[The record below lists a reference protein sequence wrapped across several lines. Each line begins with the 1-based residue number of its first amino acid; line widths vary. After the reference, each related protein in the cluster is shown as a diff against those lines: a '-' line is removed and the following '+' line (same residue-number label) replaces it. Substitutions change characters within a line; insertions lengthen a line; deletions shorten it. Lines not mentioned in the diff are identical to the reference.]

1 MMSVLRQIF
10 LIITFITSCV
20 YTAEQNDKTTKPLTP
35 SNDGS
40 DLNAPSHQRT
50 FHLSTYVV
58 NIFPDINVSAFIL
71 FEQDRVSRLHYG
83 NVQHF
88 NATME
93 PHSDFIIQF
102 RQIPTDGKN
111 SPASIN
117 KILYAFL
124 FHQLYAVIIPTLVSW
139 NLSYHKA
146 KKLSY

>member
-1 MMSVLRQIF
+1 MMSLLIQIF
-10 LIITFITSCV
+10 LMITFIISCV
-20 YTAEQNDKTTKPLTP
+20 YTTEQQNDKITKPLSP
-35 SNDGS
+35 SSDGS
-40 DLNAPSHQRT
+40 DLNVPTHQRT
-50 FHLSTYVV
+50 FHLPTYVV

-102 RQIPTDGKN
+102 RQIPTDGKFF
-111 SPASIN
+111 PTSIN

-124 FHQLYAVIIPTLVSW
+124 FL
-139 NLSYHKA
+139 
-146 KKLSY
+146 